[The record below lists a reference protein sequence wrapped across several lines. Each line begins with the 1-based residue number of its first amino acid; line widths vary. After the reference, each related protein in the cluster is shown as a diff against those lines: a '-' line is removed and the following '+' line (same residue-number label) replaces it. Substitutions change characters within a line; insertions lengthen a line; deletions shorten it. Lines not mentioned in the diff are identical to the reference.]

1 MIEILARG
9 VPVALGARVTSVRKR
24 RRGGGG
30 VELGVRSG
38 EAGAETKLTAEFAVV
53 TVSLG
58 VLQQGSLTFDPPLSA
73 QQQQDGAAEE
83 AEEPPEPTVGNPL
96 QVLAEQNGL
105 QLKVERAVPQAYSNG
120 WRGHAAWYVNGSKPP
135 SMAIPGHTYK
145 DGGEWKGPDK
155 IFQLD
160 HQVDMAM
167 LRAAREQ
174 APPCSVS
181 ALEVRS

>member
-1 MIEILARG
+1 L
-9 VPVALGARVTSVRKR
+9 S
-24 RRGGGG
+24 
-30 VELGVRSG
+30 VRSG

-73 QQQQDGAAEE
+73 QQQEEDGAAEA

-105 QLKVERAVPQAYSNG
+105 QLKVDRAVPQAYSNG

-135 SMAIPGHTYK
+135 SMAKPGHTYTE
-145 DGGEWKGPDK
+145 GEWAGPEK
-155 IFQLD
+155 IFMLD
-160 HQVDMAM
+160 HQVDTAM
-167 LRAAREQ
+167 LRAARK
-174 APPCSVS
+174 
-181 ALEVRS
+181 